1 MHCYIRRMAGC
12 VQTCDCIAL
21 VTEYSRYI
29 TKTGVARL
37 RCETIW
43 EHQSSH
49 FIINQLLAIEYLP
62 SVNNDTNVHTY
73 IRMYAH
79 IFANK
84 VFTDVYICFFSCVYC
99 VCR

>member
-1 MHCYIRRMAGC
+1 MYIC
-12 VQTCDCIAL
+12 TYDCITV
-21 VTEYSRYI
+21 VTEYSRYV

-49 FIINQLLAIEYLP
+49 VIINQPLAVEYLP

-73 IRMYAH
+73 ICMYVHTYARMYVH
-79 IFANK
+79 MY
-84 VFTDVYICFFSCVYC
+84 VCTYI
-99 VCR
+99 